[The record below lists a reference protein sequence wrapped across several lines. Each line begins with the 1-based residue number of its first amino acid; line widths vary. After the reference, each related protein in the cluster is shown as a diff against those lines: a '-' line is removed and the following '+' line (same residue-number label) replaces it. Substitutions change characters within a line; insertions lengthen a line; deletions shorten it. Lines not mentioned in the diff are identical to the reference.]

1 MDVKCAFLNGYLQE
15 EVFVE
20 QPPGFENP
28 DFSNHVYKLQKALYG
43 LKQAPRAWYE
53 RLSKFLLDHG
63 FKRGLIDKTLFTK
76 TKGDN
81 FIVIQIYVDD
91 ILFGATNTS
100 LCEEFSNLMSNEF
113 EMSMMGELT
122 FFLGLQI
129 KQCQDGIFI
138 NQSKYINELLKKYK
152 MDQAKHAK
160 TPMATNEKLD
170 LDQDGKPVSEK
181 VYRGMIGSLLYL
193 TASRP
198 DIMFSVCLCA
208 RFQASP
214 KESHLTCVKRIFR
227 YLAGTK
233 NIGLWYP
240 RGGDFS
246 LMGYTNADYAGYK
259 VDRKSTTGTCQFLGP
274 SLV

>member
-1 MDVKCAFLNGYLQE
+1 M
-15 EVFVE
+15 
-20 QPPGFENP
+20 
-28 DFSNHVYKLQKALYG
+28 
-43 LKQAPRAWYE
+43 
-53 RLSKFLLDHG
+53 SK
-63 FKRGLIDKTLFTK
+63 
-76 TKGDN
+76 
-81 FIVIQIYVDD
+81 
-91 ILFGATNTS
+91 
-100 LCEEFSNLMSNEF
+100 EF

-138 NQSKYINELLKKYK
+138 NQSKYVNELLKKYK

-160 TPMATNEKLD
+160 TPLAINEKLD

-181 VYRGMIGSLLYL
+181 IYRGMIGSLLYL

-227 YLAGTK
+227 YLAETK
-233 NIGLWYP
+233 NLGLWYP

-246 LMGYTNADYAGYK
+246 LVGYTDADYAGYK
-259 VDRKSTTGTCQFLGP
+259 VDRKSTSGTCQFLGP
-274 SLV
+274 SLVS